1 MPSPAVKSLGLLNW
15 WLPLLIG
22 IAAAVGV
29 HTWIEDRNDSVLRA
43 ETYRLSTEIE
53 SRVRERLG
61 LFEYGLRGARG
72 AIITAP
78 GNGYNRKSF
87 ENYSRTR
94 DVARE
99 FSGALGFGFIRRVPQ
114 AEEADFLA
122 RARADGAPNFSI
134 RSLSPNDGERFV
146 IQYIYPTAGNEQAT
160 GLDIAS
166 EANRRAAA
174 VAAARSGQPQLT
186 GPITL
191 VQADGKLR
199 RGLLILL
206 PIYPPGAPVLTPE
219 DRERAVMGWSYAP
232 LVVGDVLLD
241 LGRVMDQ
248 VTLTLT
254 HRSEE
259 SPFFSSSLETRD
271 QSSSIRVEREIF
283 VMGQTWRMQVQP
295 RPALATSLNLIS
307 PWWAVW
313 FGLGAMLGAI
323 LLTRALQ
330 GYRTRSEGTDGVQAG
345 GDGLNAFLQS
355 PDARQIWIP
364 VAGVMVILLTAL
376 TWQLWQSELR
386 AVSERLTLAQKN
398 AIAALAETQ
407 SSFLRDVQ
415 FLASTPPI
423 ATLSGL
429 LPANSDLADDRSAQ
443 EWKERL
449 AIIFTAYLHA
459 NPGAMQVRLIAAD
472 TGREVV
478 KMVRSGGQLLRV
490 PEEAL
495 QYKGQSSYVTEA
507 VKLAAGSVYISDINL
522 NVENGIVERPVRPTW
537 RFATPVY
544 TAQGNVFGVMVINA
558 DAASMLRRVAAAAA
572 LPDEI
577 YVIDSNQNFLVHKET
592 SRTFGSDLGQ
602 TYGWEQ
608 EFSALSPLFGFDSF
622 SLDWWRHPTGDVWA
636 SQASFQLQGRT
647 EGSGLQV
654 LATTRPS
661 AVVQAVV
668 EPVVTML
675 VVLLS
680 FFTLGAGAH
689 YLAWIKHRQRLR
701 EQELAKVERLQSREN
716 ALLKGLIDSAPEAT
730 LVVDTSGVIQ
740 LVNTQAEK
748 VFGYSRAELLAH
760 SVNKLL
766 PLGVANT
773 HTVHLAQFARG
784 PHLRAMGAG
793 LELRARR
800 SDGSEFPVEVSLGPV
815 KVEDGLLTIA
825 SVRDVSEQKSAE
837 QALQAA
843 KDRLALA
850 LNSTGMGVWEYDV
863 KANTVRWD
871 DNMYALYGVS
881 RSSDVEPY
889 SLWQRHIHPED
900 RERAEAAVAEALAG
914 GRPFDP
920 QFRIVRPD
928 GSVRTLQSA
937 SVLVRSPQGEP
948 LTMIGVNRDITELA
962 ETAANLEVREKLLL
976 RVGRLAKIG
985 GWRVDL
991 ESGSVQWSEQT
1002 RLIHEVPPDFT
1013 PTLASGIEFYAPE
1026 HRELIH
1032 QAVDAAIETGQGW
1045 DLELRLITY
1054 TGRSIWVRAQG
1065 EAEFENGE
1073 PVRLVGA
1080 FQDVT
1085 ERREATEILR
1095 AAKQAAE
1102 AATLAKSSF
1111 LANTSHEIRTP
1122 LNAIIGLSHLLSED
1136 RLSEHQLS
1144 LVKKIQLSGRSLLG
1158 IVNDVLDLSKI
1169 EADEMT
1175 VEAQPCQLP
1184 DLLEE
1189 VAGVFTPQAELKGLQ
1204 LKLQISED
1212 VPILV
1217 VTDALR
1223 LRQILTNLL
1232 GNALKFTTIGG
1243 IDLNAQVLPPEA
1255 GQLSDRVLVRFS
1267 VRDTGIG
1274 ISEEA
1279 QRELFQPFSQ
1289 ADASTTRRYGGTG
1302 LGLSIVSKLAALL
1315 GGSVGVDSA
1324 EGVGSTFWVN
1334 LPLRMPTEQELM
1346 DFDESTAGL
1355 YLMLA
1360 EDNPDDAA
1368 HLKQMAQA
1376 LGWRIHAEG
1385 NGADLVQAYME
1396 RHSRGLRM
1404 PDALLVDWQMPEMDG
1419 LQAIQELAK
1428 KAVGSKLP
1436 AVLVITAFEQERIKE
1451 LDKEG
1456 LVDRVL
1462 HKPVEASLLFNAV
1475 NDVVVSH
1482 TGNPSRVLQATK
1494 TEAVKARWLPEVRV
1508 LVVDDSEMNLD
1519 VVGEL
1524 LRRNGALVTTAASGE
1539 EALDKLS
1546 AAPGS
1551 FDAVLMDV
1559 QMPGIDGLEATR
1571 RARKLAGIGKLPII
1585 ALTAGALREERRR
1598 ALDAGMD
1605 DFLTKPI
1612 DPSQLI
1618 SRLRIAVEGY
1628 RGVSLPIESLAA
1640 QEAQSGDA
1648 WTEIDGLNLDQAK
1661 RLLSGDLKL
1670 FLTTLERLLSEH
1682 INLQSAPS
1690 VDVDAPD
1697 SEALRLKLAAQ
1708 VHKLRS
1714 ASGMVGAERMHAL
1727 ASRAEVTLRAPG
1739 EKAETLLRELAESLK
1754 DLERHSAP
1762 VLDSWREARAAS
1774 ELAASAS
1781 GAGDADGAKPL
1792 ATADLQQL
1800 QQLLLANDLS
1810 AQDWVDE
1817 HAASLRQALGPEAFA
1832 NLQKSMANLDY
1843 RSALDAVNA
1852 LANTLSNALTRE

>member
-191 VQADGKLR
+191 VQADGKPR

-871 DNMYALYGVS
+871 DNMYAFMG
-881 RSSDVEPY
+881 
-889 SLWQRHIHPED
+889 
-900 RERAEAAVAEALAG
+900 
-914 GRPFDP
+914 
-920 QFRIVRPD
+920 
-928 GSVRTLQSA
+928 
-937 SVLVRSPQGEP
+937 
-948 LTMIGVNRDITELA
+948 
-962 ETAANLEVREKLLL
+962 
-976 RVGRLAKIG
+976 
-985 GWRVDL
+985 
-991 ESGSVQWSEQT
+991 
-1002 RLIHEVPPDFT
+1002 
-1013 PTLASGIEFYAPE
+1013 
-1026 HRELIH
+1026 
-1032 QAVDAAIETGQGW
+1032 
-1045 DLELRLITY
+1045 
-1054 TGRSIWVRAQG
+1054 
-1065 EAEFENGE
+1065 
-1073 PVRLVGA
+1073 
-1080 FQDVT
+1080 
-1085 ERREATEILR
+1085 
-1095 AAKQAAE
+1095 
-1102 AATLAKSSF
+1102 
-1111 LANTSHEIRTP
+1111 
-1122 LNAIIGLSHLLSED
+1122 
-1136 RLSEHQLS
+1136 
-1144 LVKKIQLSGRSLLG
+1144 
-1158 IVNDVLDLSKI
+1158 
-1169 EADEMT
+1169 
-1175 VEAQPCQLP
+1175 
-1184 DLLEE
+1184 
-1189 VAGVFTPQAELKGLQ
+1189 
-1204 LKLQISED
+1204 
-1212 VPILV
+1212 
-1217 VTDALR
+1217 
-1223 LRQILTNLL
+1223 
-1232 GNALKFTTIGG
+1232 
-1243 IDLNAQVLPPEA
+1243 
-1255 GQLSDRVLVRFS
+1255 
-1267 VRDTGIG
+1267 
-1274 ISEEA
+1274 
-1279 QRELFQPFSQ
+1279 
-1289 ADASTTRRYGGTG
+1289 
-1302 LGLSIVSKLAALL
+1302 
-1315 GGSVGVDSA
+1315 
-1324 EGVGSTFWVN
+1324 
-1334 LPLRMPTEQELM
+1334 
-1346 DFDESTAGL
+1346 
-1355 YLMLA
+1355 
-1360 EDNPDDAA
+1360 
-1368 HLKQMAQA
+1368 
-1376 LGWRIHAEG
+1376 
-1385 NGADLVQAYME
+1385 
-1396 RHSRGLRM
+1396 
-1404 PDALLVDWQMPEMDG
+1404 
-1419 LQAIQELAK
+1419 
-1428 KAVGSKLP
+1428 
-1436 AVLVITAFEQERIKE
+1436 
-1451 LDKEG
+1451 
-1456 LVDRVL
+1456 
-1462 HKPVEASLLFNAV
+1462 
-1475 NDVVVSH
+1475 
-1482 TGNPSRVLQATK
+1482 
-1494 TEAVKARWLPEVRV
+1494 
-1508 LVVDDSEMNLD
+1508 
-1519 VVGEL
+1519 
-1524 LRRNGALVTTAASGE
+1524 
-1539 EALDKLS
+1539 
-1546 AAPGS
+1546 
-1551 FDAVLMDV
+1551 
-1559 QMPGIDGLEATR
+1559 
-1571 RARKLAGIGKLPII
+1571 
-1585 ALTAGALREERRR
+1585 
-1598 ALDAGMD
+1598 
-1605 DFLTKPI
+1605 
-1612 DPSQLI
+1612 
-1618 SRLRIAVEGY
+1618 
-1628 RGVSLPIESLAA
+1628 
-1640 QEAQSGDA
+1640 
-1648 WTEIDGLNLDQAK
+1648 
-1661 RLLSGDLKL
+1661 
-1670 FLTTLERLLSEH
+1670 
-1682 INLQSAPS
+1682 
-1690 VDVDAPD
+1690 
-1697 SEALRLKLAAQ
+1697 
-1708 VHKLRS
+1708 
-1714 ASGMVGAERMHAL
+1714 
-1727 ASRAEVTLRAPG
+1727 
-1739 EKAETLLRELAESLK
+1739 
-1754 DLERHSAP
+1754 
-1762 VLDSWREARAAS
+1762 
-1774 ELAASAS
+1774 
-1781 GAGDADGAKPL
+1781 
-1792 ATADLQQL
+1792 
-1800 QQLLLANDLS
+1800 
-1810 AQDWVDE
+1810 
-1817 HAASLRQALGPEAFA
+1817 
-1832 NLQKSMANLDY
+1832 
-1843 RSALDAVNA
+1843 
-1852 LANTLSNALTRE
+1852 